1 MTDKKPREEAIE
13 KLEEARQEEER
24 RAEADEK
31 RRLE

>member
-13 KLEEARQEEER
+13 KLEEEREAEKR
-24 RAEADEK
+24 RAEEDEQ